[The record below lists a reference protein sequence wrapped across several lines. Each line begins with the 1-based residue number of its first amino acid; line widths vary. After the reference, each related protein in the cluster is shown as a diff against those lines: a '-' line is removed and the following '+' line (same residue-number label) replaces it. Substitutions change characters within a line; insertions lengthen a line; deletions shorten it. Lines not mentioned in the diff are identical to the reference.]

1 MKNPILLSLSFLLL
15 ISCGNASKT
24 TKSSSEAA
32 NPTVFE
38 DQYYQDL
45 GKNIVRL
52 HHLMQGTFT
61 AYSEE
66 AAEKLKSWNVTG
78 GDSVVLV
85 SVPLGEVAK
94 HGYWLYSYEMMTSL
108 PNDPI
113 YTTVKEIRMLS
124 RDSFEVLHYKVNE
137 KITLKEVL
145 DSKVLNSKILID
157 KLVSTDKKTLFV
169 RQTASSFIGSSIL
182 YEDEQCKCMRQNIY
196 DLNPYRYNVEAKFY
210 DKKTNQ
216 ELQKEKRPNVLVRR
230 LMNKKTLDQ
239 IAAKDDEKEKKK

>member
-1 MKNPILLSLSFLLL
+1 MLL

-24 TKSSSEAA
+24 TKDKTAQPIS
-32 NPTVFE
+32 NVLE

-78 GDSVVLV
+78 GDSVVLI

-94 HGYWLYSYEMMTSL
+94 HGYWLYSYEFMTSL

-124 RDSFEVLHYKVNE
+124 RDSFEVLHYKVDE
-137 KITLKEVL
+137 RITLKEVL
-145 DSKVLNSKILID
+145 DNKTLNAKVLID
-157 KLVSTDKKTLFV
+157 KLVATNKKTLFI
-169 RQTASSFIGSSIL
+169 RQTASSFVGSSIL

-196 DLNPYRYNVEAKFY
+196 DLNPYHYNVEAKFY
-210 DKKTNQ
+210 DKKTNAAL
-216 ELQKEKRPNVLVRR
+216 EREKRPNMLLRR
-230 LMNKKTLDQ
+230 LMDKKTLDQ